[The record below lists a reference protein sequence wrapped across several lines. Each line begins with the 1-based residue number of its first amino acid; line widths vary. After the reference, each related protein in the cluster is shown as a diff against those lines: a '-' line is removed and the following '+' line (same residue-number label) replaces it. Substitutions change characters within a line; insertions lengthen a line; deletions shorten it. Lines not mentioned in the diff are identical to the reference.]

1 MDEVSKAIGQLQGE
15 MKGIVSSVEKVFEK
29 LDTMHTE
36 QTNQKI
42 DTTRLTVKVT
52 LITAILTYGVAKG
65 LEIYAKTHWGN

>member
-15 MKGIVSSVEKVFEK
+15 MKGVVSSVDKVFEK

-42 DTTRLTVKVT
+42 DTTRITVKMSFIVAVLT
-52 LITAILTYGVAKG
+52 LGIIEGVRF
-65 LEIYAKTHWGN
+65 YAKTHWGN